1 MISPA
6 EAIPAGEGA
15 SLGEVLRRARE
26 SRGLTREAAA
36 AQAKVPLRLAE
47 ALEEDD
53 YSLLP
58 DQRYLVRLVY
68 DYAMTLGLDAGGLTA
83 SFWERVRRPSITP
96 PAPPPRLGPIPWLK
110 VAAVAG
116 ILAVGVPLVFIA
128 LSLIGK
134 RTDRPP
140 APPPMA
146 APAAPAGAPERLQ
159 PEDTRPAQGVGGF
172 SPSETAALS
181 APAPLPAQVAT
192 PTLPAPLPHRYQLT
206 ARAVEMTW
214 MAIRVDGGEERE
226 VLLRKGETVRWWG
239 ERGFLVTVGNAGG
252 VVLALD
258 GVELP
263 LLGGPGEV
271 VRDLALPGPPASSS
285 SPGPGGFS
293 TRR

>member
-1 MISPA
+1 MSPA
-6 EAIPAGEGA
+6 EAIPAGDGA

-26 SRGLTREAAA
+26 ARGLTREAAA

-47 ALEEDD
+47 ALEDDD

-58 DQRYLVRLVY
+58 DERYLVRLVH
-68 DYAMTLGLDAGGLTA
+68 DYAMTLGLDAGGLSA
-83 SFWERVRRPSITP
+83 SFWDRARRPTITP
-96 PAPPPRLGPIPWLK
+96 PPPPTRLGPIPWVK
-110 VAAVAG
+110 VAGAAG
-116 ILAVGVPLVFIA
+116 TLAIGIPLAFIA

-134 RTDRPP
+134 RMDRPP
-140 APPPMA
+140 APPPTATPAA
-146 APAAPAGAPERLQ
+146 APTGAPATLAGAPETPR
-159 PEDTRPAQGVGGF
+159 PEGTRPVGGVGGPA
-172 SPSETAALS
+172 PSEATALS
-181 APAPLPAQVAT
+181 APAPLPAR
-192 PTLPAPLPHRYQLT
+192 PPRKYQLT

-239 ERGFLVTVGNAGG
+239 DRGFLVTVGNAGG

-258 GVELP
+258 GAELP
-263 LLGGPGEV
+263 PLGGPGQV

-285 SPGPGGFS
+285 SPGPEGSS